1 MSKVKFLFVFSIV
14 VLLSCQDTFARGI
27 KIPMGNREVLV
38 KVADLPDTEEYMT
51 GDSVCIDLGRIHE
64 EYNIAYFLPLSVQKE
79 PRLVGYDEKSDTYY
93 ELTEEQL
100 NTILKDNN
108 LDGEKLNQLG
118 FYTRYGGKLVGLLL
132 VGLIIWGVI
141 PSKKKK
147 TKATEV

>member
-14 VLLSCQDTFARGI
+14 ALLSCQDTFARGI

-51 GDSVCIDLGRIHE
+51 GDSVYIDLGRIHE

-93 ELTEEQL
+93 ELSEEQL
-100 NTILKDNN
+100 ATILKDNN

-132 VGLIIWGVI
+132 VGLIIWGLI

-147 TKATEV
+147 VKATEV